1 MAKTF
6 FIFPVLAVCV
16 FVILFGCKDGND
28 PKSGD
33 TAIAGTPAGNP
44 AKNYQTYCAGCH
56 GAQLEDFTG
65 RKWIH
70 GNTIDD
76 IAKAIKH
83 GYPDEGM
90 PAFADAFSDA
100 EIRELAAYLLEGS
113 RNPKAIKGKKAGN
126 IFKSEKLTFRLDTVA
141 AGLDVPWGMAFLP
154 DGSLLVTERGG
165 KLYKIRHRQNIEIKG
180 VPEVLAEGQGGL
192 LDVALHPNFEQNQYV
207 YLSYSKPKG
216 RQATTAVMRARLEG
230 STLTGQRVIFEAQ
243 PYASTRHHY
252 GSRLVFGKNNQLFIS
267 VGERGNE
274 DENPQNRDNDLGKIH
289 RINDDGSIPA
299 DNPFKDK
306 SGKVTSLYTYGN
318 RNPQGLALHPETGE
332 VWETEHGPKGG
343 DEINIIKPGK
353 NYGWPLTT
361 YGIDYSGAKITDKV
375 IAPGIEPPIH
385 HWTPS
390 IGPSGMAFVT
400 GERYKPWKGAVLS
413 GALPLEY
420 LNLSYLNGSKVTKEE
435 KLLESIGRVRDVRM
449 APDGY
454 IYIAVEDNQ
463 GSIFRLVPV
472 D

>member
-1 MAKTF
+1 MTKTF
-6 FIFPVLAVCV
+6 FIFPMLVACGLAMLLSCRE
-16 FVILFGCKDGND
+16 GNYAT
-28 PKSGD
+28 SGVPT
-33 TAIAGTPAGNP
+33 TAASSGNP
-44 AKNYQTYCAGCH
+44 AKNYQVYCAGCH
-56 GAQLEDFTG
+56 GAQMEDFAA
-65 RKWIH
+65 RKWIY
-70 GNTIDD
+70 GNAIED
-76 IAKAIKH
+76 IAKGIKQ
-83 GYPDEGM
+83 GYPNEGM
-90 PAFADAFSDA
+90 PGFADAFSDD
-100 EIRELAAYLLEGS
+100 EVQELANYLLEGS
-113 RNPKAIKGKKAGN
+113 KNPKAIKVKKASGN
-126 IFKSEKLTFRLDTVA
+126 IFKSDALTFRLDTVA
-141 AGLDVPWGMAFLP
+141 TGLDVPWGMAFLP
-154 DGSLLVTERGG
+154 DGSLLVTEREG
-165 KLYKIRHRQNIEIKG
+165 KLYKIRHRRNTEITG
-180 VPEVLAEGQGGL
+180 VPEVVAQGQGGL
-192 LDVALHPNFEQNQYV
+192 LDIALHPDFKQNQLV

-216 RQATTAVMRARLEG
+216 REATTAVMRAKLDGNR
-230 STLTGQRVIFEAQ
+230 LTGQEVIFEAL
-243 PYASTRHHY
+243 PYTSTRHHY
-252 GSRLVFGKNNQLFIS
+252 GSRLVFGKNNRLFIS

-274 DENPQNRDNDLGKIH
+274 DENPQSRDNDLGKVH

-318 RNPQGLALHPETGE
+318 RNPQGMALHPETGE
-332 VWETEHGPKGG
+332 LWETEHGPRGG

-375 IAPGIEPPIH
+375 TAPGIEPPIH

-400 GERYKPWKGAVLS
+400 GDRYKPWKGAVLS

-420 LNLSYLNGSKVTKEE
+420 LNLSYLKGSKVTKEE
-435 KLLESIGRVRDVRM
+435 KLLEKIGRVRDVRM

-454 IYIAVEDNQ
+454 IYVAVEDDE